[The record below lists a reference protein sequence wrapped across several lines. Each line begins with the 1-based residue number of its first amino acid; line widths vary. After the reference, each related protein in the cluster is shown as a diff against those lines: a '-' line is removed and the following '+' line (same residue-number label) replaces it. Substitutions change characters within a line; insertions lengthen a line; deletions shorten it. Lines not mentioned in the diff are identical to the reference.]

1 MWSVTATK
9 NYQLASKNNCMVYC
23 NKKKNHNILYN
34 IYISH
39 ETIRYYFILWKITP
53 LVCCLLLQA
62 DVIITR
68 VHQNDGAIG

>member
-23 NKKKNHNILYN
+23 NKITTYYI

-53 LVCCLLLQA
+53 LVCSLLLQA

-68 VHQNDGAIG
+68 IHQNDGVIG